1 MDVEETKELEA
12 RTDTPKSLDEVILGM
27 KGFGI
32 EEVEEILNFKASGKK
47 VGLRISNIP
56 TDSEMKALLAA
67 EEFKG
72 YAWIQRIRCEIL
84 SRAITWVNEIDIRG
98 LTEEQ
103 RVVVDPTSKDGARAD
118 IQIVLRN
125 ILLSWGQ
132 EVLQTLW
139 KILMVHSDKI
149 EKRMRKDFPDST
161 LMTEVEQRFSE
172 TALKEIRDA
181 NREVIEDTVAKVLD
195 EELDPEERAKLGM
208 PAVES
213 LKKE

>member
-1 MDVEETKELEA
+1 M
-12 RTDTPKSLDEVILGM
+12 
-27 KGFGI
+27 
-32 EEVEEILNFKASGKK
+32 
-47 VGLRISNIP
+47 
-56 TDSEMKALLAA
+56 AA